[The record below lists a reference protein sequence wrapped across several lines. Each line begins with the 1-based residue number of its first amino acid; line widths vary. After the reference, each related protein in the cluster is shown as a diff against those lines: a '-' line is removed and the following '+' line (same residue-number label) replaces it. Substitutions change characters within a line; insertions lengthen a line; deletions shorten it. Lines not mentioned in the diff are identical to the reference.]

1 MGGEMNFGVAEGGFG
16 SYVKI
21 YKPWFI
27 GREAFIEKEKA
38 RKGVVIRF
46 RFDEKA
52 VRMAHNG
59 DPVIDAKG
67 KMIGVVTS
75 CAIDKEGFLT
85 GLAFLD
91 LRSAVEGTPIFIYQ
105 GAPKQ
110 ASKAPGELVTGDRV
124 TLPTPAAVVSRFPK
138 L

>member
-1 MGGEMNFGVAEGGFG
+1 
-16 SYVKI
+16 VKE

-27 GREAFIEKEKA
+27 GRESYIQKEKG
-38 RKGVVIRF
+38 RKGVVARF
-46 RFDEKA
+46 RFNEKA

-85 GLAFLD
+85 GQAFLD
-91 LRSAVEGTPIFIYQ
+91 LRSSIEGTPLFIYQ

-110 ASKAPGELVTGDRV
+110 GSKAPGELVSGDKV
-124 TLPTPAAVVSRFPK
+124 TLPTPATVVSRFPK